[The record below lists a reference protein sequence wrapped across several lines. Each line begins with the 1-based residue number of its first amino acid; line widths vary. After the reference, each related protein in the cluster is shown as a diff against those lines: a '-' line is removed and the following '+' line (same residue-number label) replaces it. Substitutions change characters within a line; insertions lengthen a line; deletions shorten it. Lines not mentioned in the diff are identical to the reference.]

1 MNSKTG
7 VAAVDRALSIL
18 DAFNAAKPRMTLA
31 ELSQATGL
39 YKSTILRL
47 IGSLERFGYLRQLPN
62 GSYQIGP
69 KLAEL
74 ATVFQDAF
82 NIRDFVQPV
91 LEELVDQ
98 TNEGAS
104 YFVRDGN
111 QQVCIFRID
120 GRHPIRDHHIRVGDR
135 WDLDRGATAKTFLA
149 FEGKTGTDA
158 TLDNMIAKS
167 IGEKQPDAAGI
178 AVPVFGAENK
188 LVGSLIVS
196 GPRSRFDKAKV
207 KELSSILIKQA
218 ARLSMSLGADLS
230 HFQKLLQQMVEKE
243 I

>member
-18 DAFNAAKPRMTLA
+18 DAFTPTRPRMTLA

-47 IGSLERFGYLRQLPN
+47 IGSLERFGYLRHLPN
-62 GSYQIGP
+62 GNYQIGP

-104 YFVRDGN
+104 YFVRDGD

-120 GRHPIRDHHIRVGDR
+120 GRHSIRDHHIRVGDR
-135 WDLDRGATAKTFLA
+135 WTLDRGATAKTFLK
-149 FEGKTGTDA
+149 FDNKTATDA
-158 TLDNMIAKS
+158 TIDNMIAKS

-178 AVPVFGAENK
+178 AAPVFGTENK
-188 LVGSLIVS
+188 LVGALIVS

-218 ARLSMSLGADLS
+218 ARLSMSLGADLN
-230 HFQKLLQQMVEKE
+230 HFQKLIQQMVEQE
-243 I
+243 L